1 MFQDELGEKIKQV
14 FPDES
19 VFKDPQRSKFF
30 SSLNIPSYLRD
41 WLIKKFS
48 TEDGNLDLDRVKQ
61 FIEGKIPRKEHT
73 QLIRERL
80 INRQE
85 RVSILAKII
94 VEIDISTG
102 EALINLPELGIP
114 DRKHQARIESYILD
128 QYRDELLSLE
138 GSWGVVTL
146 EWRMEKV
153 SGKSKEEG
161 RIVCIDFKPFKP
173 YRIDL
178 EYYKEAR
185 KEFSVDEWIDVI
197 LRAMDYNPEGFI
209 SEKQKLWMIA
219 RLLPFV
225 EKRVNLIE
233 LAPKGTGKSY
243 VYSQLSKYG
252 WLISG
257 GSISRAKLFY
267 DLNKRKQ
274 GLVSRYDFVALDE
287 IQTISFP
294 DKDEMRGALKGYLE
308 TGEYRVGDQRGV
320 GEAGFVLLGN
330 VPYEYQSEHEK
341 VFATLPEVFQESALL
356 DRFHGFIKGW
366 ELPRIKEGMKVK
378 GWAFNVEYFTEV
390 LHRLRDDLYYR
401 AIVDN
406 LLIIPPN
413 ADTRDVEAIKR
424 LCTGFL
430 KLLFP
435 HVKSTM
441 DISREEFGRY
451 CLQPAIEMR
460 GFVRRQLHLLDR
472 EYSPNLP
479 ELDVASV

>member
-1 MFQDELGEKIKQV
+1 MLQDPFGEKIKLV
-14 FPDES
+14 FPNES
-19 VFKDPQRSKFF
+19 VYKDPQKSKFF
-30 SSLNIPSYLRD
+30 SALNIPSYLRD
-41 WLIKKFS
+41 WLIRKFSFDDGNIDLHSVKKF
-48 TEDGNLDLDRVKQ
+48 
-61 FIEGKIPRKEHT
+61 IEEKIPRKEHT

-80 INRQE
+80 INKQE
-85 RVSILAKII
+85 RVSILAKVI
-94 VEIDISTG
+94 VEFDISTG
-102 EALINLPELGIP
+102 EALITLPELGIP
-114 DRKHQARIESYILD
+114 DRKHQARIETHILD
-128 QYRDELLSLE
+128 QYKEELLSLG

-146 EWRMEKV
+146 EWRLEKI

-161 RIVCIDFKPFKP
+161 RIVCVDFKPFKP
-173 YRIDL
+173 YKIDL

-185 KEFSVDEWIDVI
+185 NEFSIDEWINVL
-197 LRAMDYNPEGFI
+197 LRAMDYNPDGFI
-209 SEKQKLWMIA
+209 NERQKLWMIA

-267 DLNKRKQ
+267 DLSRRRQ
-274 GLVSRYDFVALDE
+274 GLVSRYDFVVLDE

-308 TGEYRVGDQRGV
+308 TGEYRVGDQIGV
-320 GEAGFVLLGN
+320 GEAGIILLGN
-330 VPYEYQSEHEK
+330 ILYDYQSENEK

-356 DRFHGFIKGW
+356 DRFHGFIRGW
-366 ELPRIKEGMKVK
+366 ELPRIKEGMKAK

-390 LHRLRDDLYYR
+390 LHRLRDDIYYR
-401 AIVDN
+401 AIVDEI
-406 LLIIPPN
+406 LQVPPN
-413 ADTRDVEAIKR
+413 SDTRDVEAIKR

-435 HVKSTM
+435 NVKSAE
-441 DISREEFGRY
+441 DISRRDFEKY
-451 CLQPAIEMR
+451 CLKPAIEMR
-460 GFVRRQLHLLDR
+460 GFIRKQLHMMDK
-472 EYSPNLP
+472 EYTPLLP
-479 ELDVASV
+479 EIITKNK